1 MKSWLL
7 LLLLG
12 ITPAV
17 AAQSVSLQHL
27 LCEYQENPLG
37 IDAAQPALSWQLQ
50 GKALNI
56 RQTAYRIM
64 VADNLRALDR
74 NKGLVWDSRK
84 TTSDQSIQIRYRGAA
99 LHPATTYYWKVM
111 VWDQEGKPSEWS
123 APAQWHTGLFT
134 PADWHSAQW
143 IGYEKMPDEAR
154 IVPAITNDS
163 GPKYRHRDDVLPLL
177 RKDFSITKPLEKATI
192 YISGLG
198 QFDLHLN
205 GKKTGD
211 HFLDPGW
218 TKYDQHALY
227 VTFDVTTQLQKGV
240 NAIGVMLGNGFFY
253 IPGSRYR
260 KLTGAFGYP
269 QLICRLYLQYKD
281 GSTDNIV
288 SDSSWKTAAGPV
300 TFSSIYGGED
310 YNANLEQPGWDQ
322 PSFDAATWKNAVV
335 VAGPPQLDAQT
346 AAPLKIMDRFTPVKI
361 TQRGPATWVYDMG
374 QNASAIPAISLKG
387 KKGTVVKITPAELLT
402 DKGLADQSAVG
413 SPVYFNYTLK
423 GDSIESWQPQFMYYG
438 FRYIQVDGAA
448 PAGTPNTG
456 GLPEIQ
462 GMYSLHTRNA
472 AATIGQ
478 FSCSNELFNKTFHL
492 IDWAIRSNTA
502 SVFTDCPHRE
512 KLGWLEEAHL
522 VGSSIRYNYDIAAL
536 CHKVVRDMIH
546 AQTETGL
553 IPDIAPEYVHF
564 DAGFRDSP
572 EWGSN
577 GIIMP
582 WYMYQWYGDVSV
594 LEESYPMMTRYAAY
608 LEQQS
613 NHHILSHGLGD
624 WYDIGPK
631 FPGESQLTPKGITAT
646 AIYYYDLSI
655 LSKVAALLG
664 KKADAQKYSALGE
677 AVKESYNRAFFNDST
692 KQYATGSQTANA
704 MSVYMQLT
712 DVANKPA
719 VIENLVADIRAH
731 NNGITAGDI
740 GYRYLLRVLDE
751 EGRSD
756 VIFDM
761 NSRSDVPGYGLQLAR
776 GATALTE
783 SWQGYRDASNNHFML
798 GHLMEWFYSGLA
810 GIKPAPNSVAFHDIV
825 IRPEPVGDV
834 TFAQAGYLSPYGE
847 IVSDWK
853 KEDHVFTLK
862 VQIPG
867 NSRATIYV
875 PAESTSDIT
884 VNGVAVAVEK
894 GYKDGRY
901 MLETGSGEYLLRV
914 VNRQPVTTS
923 AGNYASRK

>member
-1 MKSWLL
+1 MKSWFL

-12 ITPAV
+12 ITNTV
-17 AAQSVSLQHL
+17 VAQSVSLQQL
-27 LCEYQENPLG
+27 LCEYQHNPIG
-37 IDAAQPALSWQLQ
+37 IDATRPALSWQLQ
-50 GKALNI
+50 SKGTNI
-56 RQTAYRIM
+56 RQTAYRIL
-64 VADNLRALDR
+64 VADNPAALEKNR
-74 NKGLVWDSRK
+74 GRSWDSK
-84 TTSDQSIQIRYRGAA
+84 KVSSDQSVQVLYNGKP
-99 LHPATTYYWKVM
+99 LLPATTYYWKVM
-111 VWDQEGKPSEWS
+111 VWDQQGKPSAWS
-123 APAQWHTGLFT
+123 ETAQWHTGLFS
-134 PADWHSAQW
+134 PRDWQQAQW
-143 IGYEKMPDEAR
+143 IGYEKMPDTAR

-163 GPKYRHRDDVLPLL
+163 DKKYRNRKDILPLL
-177 RKDFSITKPLEKATI
+177 RKEFNIAKPLQRATV

-227 VTFDVTTQLQKGV
+227 VTFDVTSQLHTGT
-240 NAIGVMLGNGFFY
+240 NALGVMLGNGFFY
-253 IPGSRYR
+253 VPGERYR

-269 QLICRLYLQYKD
+269 QLICRLHLQYSD
-281 GSTDNIV
+281 GTTENII
-288 SDSSWKTAAGPV
+288 SDTSWKAAPGPV

-310 YNANLEQPGWDQ
+310 YNATLEQPGWDT
-322 PSFDAATWKNAVV
+322 PSFDDASWQPAVAV
-335 VAGPPQLDAQT
+335 PGPPQLDAQT
-346 AAPLKIMDRFTPVKI
+346 AAPLKIFDRFTPLKV
-361 TQRGPATWVYDMG
+361 TQTGTNTWVYDMG

-387 KKGTVVKITPAELLT
+387 KKGMVVRITPAELIT

-413 SPVYFNYTLK
+413 SPVFFNYTLK
-423 GDSIESWQPQFMYYG
+423 GQNTESWQPQFMYYG
-438 FRYIQVDGAA
+438 FRYIQIDGAV
-448 PAGTPNTG
+448 PAGSSNPL

-462 GMYSLHTRNA
+462 ALYSLHTRNA

-478 FSCSNELFNKTFHL
+478 FTCSNQLFNQTFKL

-536 CHKVVRDMIH
+536 CRKVVRDMIH
-546 AQTETGL
+546 AQTADGL

-564 DAGFRDSP
+564 DDGFRDSP

-577 GIIMP
+577 GIILP
-582 WYMYQWYGDVSV
+582 WYMYQWYGDKSV
-594 LEESYPMMTRYAAY
+594 LEESYPMMTRYVNY
-608 LEQQS
+608 LSQKS
-613 NHHILSHGLGD
+613 DHHILSHGLGD

-655 LSKVAALLG
+655 LSKVATVLG
-664 KKADAQKYSALGE
+664 KKEDAQKYLLQSE
-677 AVKESYNRAFFNDST
+677 AVKQAYNRAFFNDST

-704 MSVYMQLT
+704 MSVYMQLADPRYKT
-712 DVANKPA
+712 DIV
-719 VIENLVADIRAH
+719 ENIVADIRQH
-731 NNGITAGDI
+731 NNSLTAGDI
-740 GYRYLLRVLDE
+740 GYRYLLRVLDD

-761 NSRSDVPGYGLQLAR
+761 NSRSDVPGYGLQLAK

-810 GIKPAPNSVAFHDIV
+810 GIRPAPGSIAFRDIV

-834 TFAQAGYLSPYGE
+834 TAAKASYLSPYGE

-853 KEDHVFTLK
+853 KEDNTFTLR
-862 VQIPG
+862 VRIPA
-867 NSRATIYV
+867 NTHATIYL
-875 PAESTSDIT
+875 PAESTSDVT
-884 VNGVAVAVEK
+884 VNGVAVAIEK
-894 GYKDGRY
+894 GYKEGRY
-901 MLETGSGEYLLRV
+901 VMETGSGEYLLHV
-914 VNRQPVTTS
+914 VNRRPVTSS
-923 AGNYASRK
+923 AGSYAVR

>member
-1 MKSWLL
+1 MMKSWLL
-7 LLLLG
+7 LLWLG
-12 ITPAV
+12 ISPAV
-17 AAQSVSLQHL
+17 AAQSVGLQHL
-27 LCEYQENPLG
+27 LCDYQENPIG
-37 IDAAQPALSWQLQ
+37 IDAPQPALSWQLQ
-50 GKALNI
+50 GKGTGI
-56 RQTAYRIM
+56 RQTAYRIL
-64 VADNLRALDR
+64 VADNPRALEK
-74 NKGLVWDSRK
+74 NKGLLWDSRK
-84 TTSDQSIQIRYRGAA
+84 VLSDQSLQVRYHGPA
-99 LHPATTYYWKVM
+99 LQPATTYYWKVM
-111 VWDQEGKPSEWS
+111 VWDQQGNPSAWS
-123 APAQWHTGLFT
+123 ETARWHTGLLT
-134 PADWHSAQW
+134 PGDWQAAQW
-143 IGYEKMPDEAR
+143 IGYEKMPDAAR
-154 IVPAITNDS
+154 IVPAITNDND
-163 GPKYRHRDDVLPLL
+163 PRYKDRNDVLPLL
-177 RKDFSITKPLEKATI
+177 RKTFDIRKPLQKATV

-227 VTFDVTTQLQKGV
+227 VTFDVTEQLQTGR
-240 NAIGVMLGNGFFY
+240 NALGVMLGNGFFY

-260 KLTGAFGYP
+260 KLTSAFGYP
-269 QLICRLYLQYKD
+269 QLICRLHLQYKD
-281 GSTDNIV
+281 GSTENIV
-288 SDSSWKTAAGPV
+288 SDSSWKTAAGPI

-310 YNANLEQPGWDQ
+310 YNATLEQPGWDQ
-322 PSFDAATWKNAVV
+322 PSFDDAAWKNAVAV
-335 VAGPPQLDAQT
+335 NGPPQLNAQT
-346 AAPLKIMDRFTPVKI
+346 AAPLKIFDRFTPVKI
-361 TQRGPATWVYDMG
+361 TQTGPATWVYDMG

-402 DKGLADQSAVG
+402 DKGMADQSAVG

-448 PAGTPNTG
+448 PAGTHN

-462 GMYSLHTRNA
+462 SMYSLHTRNA

-478 FSCSNELFNKTFHL
+478 FSCSNELFNKTFRL

-502 SVFTDCPHRE
+502 SVLTDCPHRE

-536 CHKVVRDMIH
+536 CRKVVRDMIH

-564 DAGFRDSP
+564 DDGFRDSP

-577 GIIMP
+577 GIILP
-582 WYMYQWYGDVSV
+582 WYMYQWYGDKSV
-594 LEESYPMMTRYAAY
+594 LEESYPMMIRYVNY
-608 LEQQS
+608 LEQKS

-631 FPGESQLTPKGITAT
+631 FPGEAQLTPKGITAT
-646 AIYYYDLSI
+646 AMYYYDLSI
-655 LSKVAALLG
+655 LSKVATLLG
-664 KKADAQKYSALGE
+664 KTADAQKYYALSE
-677 AVKESYNRAFFNDST
+677 AVKQSYNRTFFNDSS

-712 DVANKPA
+712 DSVYKGD
-719 VIENLVADIRAH
+719 VVENIVADIRAH

-740 GYRYLLRVLDE
+740 GYRYLLRVLDD

-761 NSRSDVPGYGLQLAR
+761 NSRSDVPGYGLQLAK

-810 GIKPAPNSVAFHDIV
+810 GIRPAPNSVAFQYMV

-834 TFAQAGYLSPYGE
+834 TFAKASYISPYGE
-847 IVSDWK
+847 IISDWK
-853 KEDHVFTLK
+853 KEDNVFTLK
-862 VQIPG
+862 VRIPG
-867 NSRATIYV
+867 NTHATIYV

-884 VNGVAVAVEK
+884 LNGVAVPVEK
-894 GYKDGRY
+894 GYKSGRY
-901 MLETGSGEYLLRV
+901 VMETGSGEYVLRV
-914 VNRQPVTTS
+914 INREPVTTS
-923 AGNYASRK
+923 SGSYAYQKK

>member
-1 MKSWLL
+1 MMRSWLFLL
-7 LLLLG
+7 LLCIAHAG
-12 ITPAV
+12 V
-17 AAQSVSLQHL
+17 AQQVSLQHL
-27 LCEYQENPLG
+27 LCGYRQNPAG
-37 IDAAQPALSWQLQ
+37 IDAARPALSWQLQ
-50 GKALNI
+50 SKGTNV
-56 RQTAYRIM
+56 RQTAYRVL
-64 VADNLRALDR
+64 VADNPAALER
-74 NKGLVWDSRK
+74 NRGRIWDSK
-84 TTSDQSIQIRYRGAA
+84 KVLSDQSVQVLYSGKP
-99 LHPATTYYWKVM
+99 LLPATTYYWKVM
-111 VWDQEGKPSEWS
+111 VWDQQGRPSGWS
-123 APAQWHTGLFT
+123 ETAQWHTGLFSRG
-134 PADWHSAQW
+134 DWQQAQW
-143 IGYEKMPDEAR
+143 IGYEKMPDSAR
-154 IVPAITNDS
+154 IVPAVTNDKNY
-163 GPKYRHRDDVLPLL
+163 GLRKDILPLL
-177 RKDFSITKPLEKATI
+177 RKVFHIAKPLQRATV

-227 VTFDVTTQLQKGV
+227 VTFDVTEQLHSGD

-253 IPGSRYR
+253 VPGERYR

-269 QLICRLYLQYKD
+269 QLICRLYLQYHD
-281 GSTDNIV
+281 GSTENII
-288 SDSSWKTAAGPV
+288 SDTSWKAAPGPV

-310 YNANLEQPGWDQ
+310 YDANLEQPGWDT
-322 PSFDAATWKNAVV
+322 PSFDDAGWKNAVAV
-335 VAGPPQLDAQT
+335 TGPPQLDAQT
-346 AAPLKIMDRFTPVKI
+346 AAPLKIFDRFTPVKV
-361 TQRGPATWVYDMG
+361 TQTGPATWVYDMG

-387 KKGTVVKITPAELLT
+387 KKGMVVRITPAELIT

-413 SPVYFNYTLK
+413 SPVFFNYTLK
-423 GDSIESWQPQFMYYG
+423 GEDTAYWQPQFMYYG
-438 FRYIQVDGAA
+438 FRYIQIDGAV
-448 PAGTPNTG
+448 PAGKSNPE

-462 GMYSLHTRNA
+462 TLQSLHTRNA

-478 FSCSNELFNKTFHL
+478 FTCSNELFNKTFKL

-502 SVFTDCPHRE
+502 SIFTDCPHRE

-536 CHKVVRDMIH
+536 CRKVVRDMIH
-546 AQTETGL
+546 AQTAEGL

-564 DAGFRDSP
+564 EDGFRDSP

-577 GIIMP
+577 GIILP
-582 WYMYQWYGDVSV
+582 WYMYQWYGDKSV
-594 LEESYPMMTRYAAY
+594 LEESYPMMTRYVNY
-608 LEQQS
+608 LAQKS
-613 NHHILSHGLGD
+613 DHHILSHGLGD

-631 FPGESQLTPKGITAT
+631 FPGEAQLTPKGITAT

-664 KKADAQKYSALGE
+664 KTADAQKYLSQSE
-677 AVKESYNRAFFNDST
+677 AVKQAYNRAFFNDST

-704 MSVYMQLT
+704 MSVYMQLA
-712 DVANKPA
+712 DPRYKADIV
-719 VIENLVADIRAH
+719 ENIVADIRRH

-740 GYRYLLRVLDE
+740 GYRYLLRVLDD

-756 VIFDM
+756 VIYDM
-761 NSRSDVPGYGLQLAR
+761 NSRTDVPGYGLQLAK

-810 GIKPAPNSVAFHDIV
+810 GIRPAAGSIAFRDIV

-834 TFAQAGYLSPYGE
+834 TAAKASYLSPYGE

-853 KEDHVFTLK
+853 KEDNTFTLR
-862 VQIPG
+862 VHIPA
-867 NSRATIYV
+867 NARATIYM

-884 VNGVAVAVEK
+884 VNGVAMAIEK
-894 GYKDGRY
+894 GYKEGRY
-901 MLETGSGEYLLRV
+901 IMETGSGDYVLHV
-914 VNRQPVTTS
+914 VNRRPVTTS
-923 AGNYASRK
+923 ADNYAVR